1 MQKLAEICVKRPV
14 FATVIILALVV
25 IGAFSYLKLGVDRF
39 PNVEFP
45 FVTVTTILPG
55 AAPEEVETEV
65 TDKIEEAVNTISGI
79 DELYSFSSENVSVLQ
94 IGFDLEKDG
103 DVAAQEVR
111 DKVSAILGD
120 LPNDVE
126 SPIVQKLDPGA
137 IPVITIAVSG
147 PGGERGVSEYA
158 DKTLR
163 RRLETVSGVGQVL
176 VIGARPRQINVII
189 DNSKLTGQGLT
200 AAQVVAALQSQNI
213 QIPGGKVEQGLR
225 DLTLRTYGRV
235 ANVEDFGAIPVATV
249 NGTPIRVRDIAR
261 IEDSISEVESAA
273 TVGGKSA
280 VVLMVRKQSG
290 TNAILVADRIKERVE
305 ELRPTL
311 PAGYKL
317 DITRDQSTFVIAAV
331 DAVKEHLILGSILA
345 ALIVWLFLSSPR
357 FWHVLMMLTGTMT
370 LYTFIWG
377 LEDLHRKLPKLG
389 FSLRILFLGF
399 LLIGA
404 ANLIRRARMRRRAV
418 DGIEPAGDSRWSMNK
433 PLMIG
438 VVVLSFLAPNVATV
452 PGAMHLDLLNLA
464 GLAIGAAMFWYFA
477 KTSRP
482 TLIAAVAIPSS
493 LVATFAAMAY
503 MGFTLNIITLLALTL
518 AVGIVIDDAVV
529 VLENIFRHM
538 EEKGLS
544 PMQAAIDG
552 TKEVGLAVMAT
563 SMSLIVVFLPVAF
576 MGGIVGRFM
585 YSFGVTMAFAIA
597 VSLLVSFTL
606 TPMMAARYLRREDLH
621 PGGHEG
627 EGTRGKGLYAAVE
640 RVYVRLLDWSMAHRW
655 VIVTAMVVVFLS
667 TVPLFM
673 VVDKTFLPFDDEG
686 QFMITVRAPEGSS
699 VATTQKISESI
710 ASRVRKLPDV
720 DTTVITIGDDPQ
732 QTLNLASVYVKL
744 KPFGQRDKDQ
754 YEVMDQIR
762 KEVLP
767 QYQRLNLRT
776 QVAPVNEFGGGT
788 DAEVMFWIG
797 GPDLEQ
803 LDKYA
808 RELTSVI
815 RDPKLGTTDVDTNFV
830 VGKPELGVRI
840 DRDKSTD
847 LAVRVQDLAATL
859 NVLVG
864 GQQATSYY
872 EGGEEYEV
880 HVRADEGSRNNVAA
894 ISQIEVP
901 SGRGQNVRLSD
912 LVTLQEGTGP
922 SIINR
927 LNRRRMVMVLANMKP
942 GYSSQ
947 AVMDLLS
954 KKAADMK
961 MPATFSYGFTGRA
974 REQQKAGIAFMMAFI
989 LSIVFMY
996 LILSAQFESW
1006 VHPITILLSLP
1017 MTVPFALLSLVLLN
1031 QSVNIFSALGIVVL
1045 FGIVKKNSILQVDHT
1060 NQLRQR
1066 GLHRAE
1072 AIREANRDRFRPILM
1087 TTLAFVAGMI
1097 PLVASSGVGAATN
1110 RAIGATIIGGQ
1121 TLVLLLTLLA
1131 TPVLYSL
1138 FDDVQEWFRR
1148 RNPARVEE
1156 DEVIGEPATV

>member
-1 MQKLAEICVKRPV
+1 MQKLAEICVRRPV

-25 IGAFSYLKLGVDRF
+25 FGAFSYMKLGVDRF
-39 PNVEFP
+39 PNIEFP

-79 DELYSFSSENVSVLQ
+79 EELYSFSSENISVLQ
-94 IGFDLEKDG
+94 ISFDLAKDG

-120 LPNDVE
+120 LPTDAE
-126 SPIVQKLDPGA
+126 SPIVLKLDPGA

-147 PGGERGVSEYA
+147 PGGQRDVSEYA

-176 VIGARPRQINVII
+176 VIGARPRQINVIV
-189 DNSKLTGQGLT
+189 DNAKLAAQGLT
-200 AAQVVAALQSQNI
+200 AAHVVAALQSQNI

-235 ANVEDFGAIPVATV
+235 ATVEEFGAIPVATR
-249 NGTPIRVRDIAR
+249 NGTPIRVRDVAR
-261 IEDSISEVESAA
+261 VDDSMSEVESAA

-290 TNAILVADRIKERVE
+290 TNAIEIADLIKERVE
-305 ELRPTL
+305 ELRPQL

-331 DAVKEHLILGSILA
+331 DAVKEHLILGSIFA

-357 FWHVLMMLTGTMT
+357 FWHVLLMVGGTMT
-370 LYTFIWG
+370 LYFFIWG
-377 LEDLHRKLPKLG
+377 LEDLHRTLPKLG
-389 FSLRILFLGF
+389 FSLSILLLG
-399 LLIGA
+399 LLLVA
-404 ANLIRRARMRRRAV
+404 AFQAIRGWRKRHAV
-418 DGIEPAGDSRWSMNK
+418 AGSDAEESS
-433 PLMIG
+433 PLVKRLAIA
-438 VVVLSFLAPNVATV
+438 VVVLAFLVPTIAPV
-452 PGAMHLDLLNLA
+452 PGEMALDLLNVA
-464 GLAIGAAMFWYFA
+464 GLAIGIAMFWFFS

-482 TLIAAVAIPSS
+482 TLIAAVAIPAS
-493 LVATFAAMAY
+493 LISTFAAMAY

-544 PMQAAIDG
+544 PMRAAVEG

-606 TPMMAARYLRREDLH
+606 TPMMASRYLRREDLH
-621 PGGHEG
+621 HEN
-627 EGTRGKGLYAAVE
+627 TRETGLYAKIEGAYMVM
-640 RVYVRLLDWSMAHRW
+640 LDWSMAHRW
-655 VIVTAMVVVFLS
+655 VIIALMFVVFASMLI
-667 TVPLFM
+667 PKIGLFAI
-673 VVDKTFLPFDDEG
+673 VDKTFLPFDDEG
-686 QFMITVRAPEGSS
+686 QFMITMRAPEGSS
-699 VATTQKISESI
+699 IATTQKISESI
-710 ASRVRKLPDV
+710 ATRVRAMPDV
-720 DTTVITIGDDPQ
+720 ATTVITIGDDPQ
-732 QTLNLASVYVKL
+732 QTLNLASIYVKL
-744 KPFGQRDKDQ
+744 KGFGDRDQDQ

-762 KEVLP
+762 REILP

-776 QVAPVNEFGGGT
+776 QVAPVNEFGGGA

-797 GPDLEQ
+797 GPDLAQ
-803 LDKYA
+803 LDKYS
-808 RELTSVI
+808 RELTAVI
-815 RDPKLGTTDVDTNFV
+815 KDPKLGTTDVDTNFV
-830 VGKPELGVRI
+830 IGKPELGVRI

-847 LAVRVQDLAATL
+847 LGVRVQDLAATL

-880 HVRADEGSRNNVAA
+880 HVRADEESRNNVSA

-901 SGRGQNVRLSD
+901 SDRGQNVRLND

-927 LNRRRMVMVLANMKP
+927 LNRRRMVMVLANMQP

-954 KKAADMK
+954 AKAAEMK
-961 MPATFSYGFTGRA
+961 MPASFSYGFTGRA
-974 REQQKAGIAFMMAFI
+974 REQQKAGINFMLAFV
-989 LSIVFMY
+989 LSIIFMY
-996 LILSAQFESW
+996 LILAAQFESW

-1060 NQLRQR
+1060 NQLRER
-1066 GLHRAE
+1066 GLPRAE

-1087 TTLAFVAGMI
+1087 TTLAFVAGMV
-1097 PLVASSGVGAATN
+1097 PLVASGGVGAATN

-1148 RNPARVEE
+1148 RRPVQEEEAGSLEEVPAV
-1156 DEVIGEPATV
+1156 

>member
-1 MQKLAEICVKRPV
+1 MQKLAEICVRRPV

-189 DNSKLTGQGLT
+189 DNAKLTGQGLT

-249 NGTPIRVRDIAR
+249 NGTPIRVRDVAR

-290 TNAILVADRIKERVE
+290 TNAIMVADRIKERVE

-331 DAVKEHLILGSILA
+331 DAVKEHLILGSIFA

-357 FWHVLMMLTGTMT
+357 FWHVLMMVAGTMT
-370 LYTFIWG
+370 LYTLLWG
-377 LEDLHRKLPKLG
+377 HSIPLPRVVSVGL
-389 FSLRILFLGF
+389 
-399 LLIGA
+399 A
-404 ANLIRRARMRRRAV
+404 AI
-418 DGIEPAGDSRWSMNK
+418 
-433 PLMIG
+433 IG
-438 VVVLSFLAPNVATV
+438 V
-452 PGAMHLDLLNLA
+452 
-464 GLAIGAAMFWYFA
+464 AMFWYFA
-477 KTSRP
+477 RTSRP

-493 LVATFAAMAY
+493 LIATFAAMAY

-640 RVYVRLLDWSMAHRW
+640 RIYVRLLDWSMAHRW
-655 VIVTAMVVVFLS
+655 VIVTAMVLVFFS
-667 TVPLFM
+667 TIPLFV

-686 QFMITVRAPEGSS
+686 QFMITMRAPEGSS

-754 YEVMDQIR
+754 YAVMDQIR
-762 KEVLP
+762 KEILP

-880 HVRADEGSRNNVAA
+880 HVRADEESRNNVAA

-954 KKAADMK
+954 KKAAGMK

-974 REQQKAGIAFMMAFI
+974 REQQKAGVAFGMAFL
-989 LSIVFMY
+989 LSIIFMY

-1060 NQLRQR
+1060 NQLRER
-1066 GLHRAE
+1066 GLPRAE

-1138 FDDVQEWFRR
+1138 FDDVQEWFKR
-1148 RNPARVEE
+1148 RNPARVDEE
-1156 DEVIGEPATV
+1156 EGIGEPATV

>member
-1 MQKLAEICVKRPV
+1 MQKLAEICVRRPV

-189 DNSKLTGQGLT
+189 DNAKLTGQGLT

-235 ANVEDFGAIPVATV
+235 ANVADFGAIPVATV
-249 NGTPIRVRDIAR
+249 NGTPIRVRDVAR

-331 DAVKEHLILGSILA
+331 DAVKEHLILGSIFA

-357 FWHVLMMLTGTMT
+357 FWHVLLMVTGTMT
-370 LYTFIWG
+370 LYTLLWG
-377 LEDLHRKLPKLG
+377 HSIPLPRGLSVG
-389 FSLRILFLGF
+389 L
-399 LLIGA
+399 A
-404 ANLIRRARMRRRAV
+404 AI
-418 DGIEPAGDSRWSMNK
+418 
-433 PLMIG
+433 IG
-438 VVVLSFLAPNVATV
+438 V
-452 PGAMHLDLLNLA
+452 
-464 GLAIGAAMFWYFA
+464 AMFWYFA
-477 KTSRP
+477 RTSRP

-493 LVATFAAMAY
+493 LIATFAAMAY

-621 PGGHEG
+621 HEAHGGS
-627 EGTRGKGLYAAVE
+627 GTRDKGLYAKIEGA
-640 RVYVRLLDWSMAHRW
+640 YMTMLDWSMAHRW
-655 VIVTAMVVVFLS
+655 VIVTLMVVVFASMLI
-667 TVPLFM
+667 PKIGLFAI
-673 VVDKTFLPFDDEG
+673 VDKTFLPFDDEG

-710 ASRVRKLPDV
+710 ASRVRKMPDV

-744 KPFGQRDKDQ
+744 KPFGRRDKDQ
-754 YEVMDQIR
+754 YTVMDEIR
-762 KEVLP
+762 KEILP

-797 GPDLEQ
+797 GPDLVQ

-880 HVRADEGSRNNVAA
+880 HVRADEQSRNNVAA

-947 AVMDLLS
+947 TVMDLLS

-974 REQQKAGIAFMMAFI
+974 REQQKAGVAFGMAFL
-989 LSIVFMY
+989 LSIIFMY
-996 LILSAQFESW
+996 LILAAQFESW

-1066 GLHRAE
+1066 GLPRPE

-1156 DEVIGEPATV
+1156 EVIGEPATV

>member
-111 DKVSAILGD
+111 DKVSSILGD
-120 LPNDVE
+120 LPGDVE
-126 SPIVQKLDPGA
+126 APIVQKLDPGA

-147 PGGERGVSEYA
+147 SAGERAVSDYA
-158 DKTLR
+158 DKVLR

-176 VIGARPRQINVII
+176 VIGARPRQINVIV
-189 DNSKLTGQGLT
+189 DNAKLASQGLT
-200 AAQVVAALQSQNI
+200 AAQIVSALQSQNI

-235 ANVEDFGAIPVATV
+235 GNVEDFGAIPIATI
-249 NGTPIRVRDIAR
+249 NGTPIRVRDVAR
-261 IEDSISEVESAA
+261 VEDSMSDVESSA
-273 TVGGKSA
+273 TVSGKSA

-290 TNAILVADRIKERVE
+290 TNAIDVANRIKERIE
-305 ELRPTL
+305 DLRPQL
-311 PAGYKL
+311 PAGFKL

-331 DAVKEHLILGSILA
+331 NAVKEHLILGSIFA

-357 FWHVLMMLTGTMT
+357 FWHVLMMVGGTMT
-370 LYTFIWG
+370 LYTLLWG
-377 LEDLHRKLPKLG
+377 HSIPLP
-389 FSLRILFLGF
+389 R
-399 LLIGA
+399 LI
-404 ANLIRRARMRRRAV
+404 
-418 DGIEPAGDSRWSMNK
+418 S
-433 PLMIG
+433 
-438 VVVLSFLAPNVATV
+438 VVLASI
-452 PGAMHLDLLNLA
+452 
-464 GLAIGAAMFWYFA
+464 IGIAMFWYFA
-477 KTSRP
+477 RTSRP

-493 LVATFAAMAY
+493 LIATFAAMAY

-544 PMQAAIDG
+544 PMRAAVEG

-606 TPMMAARYLRREDLH
+606 TPMMASRYLRREDLH
-621 PGGHEG
+621 HEG
-627 EGTRGKGLYAAVE
+627 SRDKGLYAKIE
-640 RVYVRLLDWSMAHRW
+640 GVYVKMLDWSMAHRW
-655 VIVTAMVVVFLS
+655 VIVTAMVLVFFS
-667 TVPLFM
+667 TIPLFM

-699 VATTQKISESI
+699 VETTAKISESI
-710 ASRVRKLPDV
+710 AARVRRMKAV

-732 QTLNLASVYVKL
+732 QTLNLASIYVKL
-744 KPFGQRDKDQ
+744 KGFGERDKDQ
-754 YEVMDQIR
+754 YQVMDDIR
-762 KEVLP
+762 KEILP

-797 GPDLEQ
+797 GPDLGQ

-815 RDPKLGTTDVDTNFV
+815 KDPKLGTTDVDTNFV

-847 LAVRVQDLAATL
+847 LGVRVQDLAATL

-880 HVRADEGSRNNVAA
+880 HVRADEQSRNNVAA

-901 SGRGQNVRLSD
+901 SARGQNVRLND
-912 LVTLQEGTGP
+912 LVQLQEGTGP

-947 AVMDLLS
+947 TVMDLLS
-954 KKAADMK
+954 KKAVELK
-961 MPATFSYGFTGRA
+961 MPGSFSYGFTGRA
-974 REQQKAGIAFMMAFI
+974 REQQKAGINFMLAFI
-989 LSIVFMY
+989 LSIIFMY
-996 LILSAQFESW
+996 LILAAQFESW

-1066 GLHRAE
+1066 GLPRPE

-1087 TTLAFVAGMI
+1087 TTMAFVAGMI
-1097 PLVASSGVGAATN
+1097 PLVASGGVGAATN

-1131 TPVLYSL
+1131 TPVLYSI
-1138 FDDVQEWFRR
+1138 FDDVQEWFRSR
-1148 RNPARVEE
+1148 GPSRVEE
-1156 DEVIGEPATV
+1156 EEGTLEEVPA

>member
-1 MQKLAEICVKRPV
+1 MQKLAEICVRRPV

-25 IGAFSYLKLGVDRF
+25 IGAFSYLGLGVDRF
-39 PNVEFP
+39 PNIEFP
-45 FVTVTTILPG
+45 FVTVITVLPG

-111 DKVSAILGD
+111 DKVSSILGD
-120 LPNDVE
+120 LPTDVE

-189 DNSKLTGQGLT
+189 DNAKLAGQGLT

-235 ANVEDFGAIPVATV
+235 ASVEEFGAIPVATI
-249 NGTPIRVRDIAR
+249 NGTPIRVRDVAR

-305 ELRPTL
+305 DLRPQL

-357 FWHVLMMLTGTMT
+357 FWHVLLMLTGTMT
-370 LYTFIWG
+370 LYT
-377 LEDLHRKLPKLG
+377 
-389 FSLRILFLGF
+389 
-399 LLIGA
+399 LLW
-404 ANLIRRARMRRRAV
+404 
-418 DGIEPAGDSRWSMNK
+418 GDSI
-433 PLMIG
+433 PLPRG
-438 VVVLSFLAPNVATV
+438 LSV
-452 PGAMHLDLLNLA
+452 
-464 GLAIGAAMFWYFA
+464 GLAAIIGAAMFWYFA

-493 LVATFAAMAY
+493 LIATFAAMAY

-544 PMQAAIDG
+544 PTQAAIDG

-627 EGTRGKGLYAAVE
+627 AGTRGKGLYAKVE
-640 RVYVRLLDWSMAHRW
+640 GVYVKMLDWSMAHRW
-655 VIVTAMVVVFLS
+655 VIVTAMVLVFLS
-667 TVPLFM
+667 TIPLFV

-686 QFMITVRAPEGSS
+686 QFMITMRAPEGSS

-710 ASRVRKLPDV
+710 ATRVRKLPDV

-732 QTLNLASVYVKL
+732 QTLNLASIYVKL
-744 KPFGQRDKDQ
+744 KGFGQRDKDQ

-762 KEVLP
+762 TEVLP

-776 QVAPVNEFGGGT
+776 QVAPVNEFGGGA

-797 GPDLEQ
+797 GPDLVQ

-808 RELTSVI
+808 RELTAVI

-847 LAVRVQDLAATL
+847 LAVRVQDLATTL

-880 HVRADEGSRNNVAA
+880 HVRADEQSRNNVAA

-912 LVTLQEGTGP
+912 LVVLQEGTGP
-922 SIINR
+922 SVINR
-927 LNRRRMVMVLANMKP
+927 LNRRRMVMVLANMQP

-954 KKAADMK
+954 KKAADLK
-961 MPATFSYGFTGRA
+961 MPASFSYGFTGRA
-974 REQQKAGIAFMMAFI
+974 REQQKAGVAFMMAFI

-996 LILSAQFESW
+996 LILAAQFESW

-1060 NQLRQR
+1060 NQLRER
-1066 GLHRAE
+1066 GLPRAE

-1138 FDDVQEWFRR
+1138 FDDVQEWFKR
-1148 RNPARVEE
+1148 RNPKRVEE
-1156 DEVIGEPATV
+1156 GDVIGEAAIV

>member
-1 MQKLAEICVKRPV
+1 MQKLAEICVRRPV

-25 IGAFSYLKLGVDRF
+25 IGAFSYLGLGVDRF
-39 PNVEFP
+39 PNIEFP
-45 FVTVTTILPG
+45 FVTVITVLPG
-55 AAPEEVETEV
+55 AAPEEIETEV

-120 LPNDVE
+120 LPTDVE

-176 VIGARPRQINVII
+176 VIGARPRQINVIV
-189 DNSKLTGQGLT
+189 DNAKLAGQGLT

-235 ANVEDFGAIPVATV
+235 ASVEEFGAIPVATV
-249 NGTPIRVRDIAR
+249 NGTPIRVRDVAR

-273 TVGGKSA
+273 TVSGKSA

-305 ELRPTL
+305 DLRPQL

-357 FWHVLMMLTGTMT
+357 FWHVLMMLAGTMT

-389 FSLRILFLGF
+389 FSLRLLFLGF
-399 LLIGA
+399 IVIGA
-404 ANLIRRARMRRRAV
+404 LNLIRSWRLRRR
-418 DGIEPAGDSRWSMNK
+418 DGSDAEPDAWPMTK
-433 PLMIG
+433 PLSIG
-438 VVVLSFLAPNVATV
+438 VIVLSFLVPTFTTF
-452 PGAMHLDLLNLA
+452 PGAMQLDLLNLA

-493 LVATFAAMAY
+493 LIATFAAMAY

-627 EGTRGKGLYAAVE
+627 EGTRGKGLYAEVE
-640 RVYVRLLDWSMAHRW
+640 GVYVRLLDWSMAHRW
-655 VIVTAMVVVFLS
+655 VIVTAMVLVFLS
-667 TVPLFM
+667 TIPLFV

-686 QFMITVRAPEGSS
+686 QFMITMRAPEGSS

-710 ASRVRKLPDV
+710 ATRVRQLPDV

-732 QTLNLASVYVKL
+732 QTLNLASIYVKL
-744 KPFGQRDKDQ
+744 KGFGQRDKNQ
-754 YEVMDQIR
+754 YEVMDEIR
-762 KEVLP
+762 TKILP

-776 QVAPVNEFGGGT
+776 QVAPVNEFGGGA

-797 GPDLEQ
+797 GPDLVQ

-808 RELTSVI
+808 QELTAVI

-847 LAVRVQDLAATL
+847 LAVRVQDLATTL

-880 HVRADEGSRNNVAA
+880 HVRADEQSRNNVAA

-912 LVTLQEGTGP
+912 LVVLQEGTGP
-922 SIINR
+922 SVINR
-927 LNRRRMVMVLANMKP
+927 LNRRRMVMVLANMQP

-954 KKAADMK
+954 KKAADLK
-961 MPATFSYGFTGRA
+961 MPASFSYGFTGRA

-996 LILSAQFESW
+996 LILAAQFESW

-1060 NQLRQR
+1060 NQLRER
-1066 GLHRAE
+1066 GLPRAE

-1138 FDDVQEWFRR
+1138 FDDVQERFKRR
-1148 RNPARVEE
+1148 RGVRVEE
-1156 DEVIGEPATV
+1156 NVIAEPATA